1 MENTAPV
8 PITNEQALL
17 IDELGVYLDT
27 QRRQRRRL
35 NGSGPLDYSNER
47 HRGYVY
53 QTKHCRLATGGV
65 KIKTSV
71 CAASRKETGCTGTI
85 KVFVSADGDREVIEI
100 SQHSCDPELRHPP
113 RGGRNG
119 YPKDPRMQWVMSA
132 YPPDIRL

>member
-1 MENTAPV
+1 MSEKIKSFILSKSNQMENTAPV

-35 NGSGPLDYSNER
+35 NDSGPLDYSNER
-47 HRGYVY
+47 YKGYVY

-71 CAASRKETGCTGTI
+71 CAASRKETGLNVG
-85 KVFVSADGDREVIEI
+85 
-100 SQHSCDPELRHPP
+100 SQIVAEKSCGAKSRKSDLKEL
-113 RGGRNG
+113 G
-119 YPKDPRMQWVMSA
+119 PKQLRSEDLAETETR
-132 YPPDIRL
+132 